1 MTKAKPQGGLGGLWW
16 VGCAQKVQA
25 GGPGGDPLLLARD
38 VVIPGASA
46 RAPMTVVVVGCF
58 QGSAMKAQSAALQR
72 QELHCVLPMGK
83 ADGGQTSRSTV
94 KSELKSLFPSHSL
107 RGTPRGPGTSLTGVR
122 GLQEGCPP
130 GAQLL
135 S

>member
-1 MTKAKPQGGLGGLWW
+1 MVGWLCPEGPGRGTWRGSLAASQSRGDPRRFCKDPHDSGGGGLFSGL
-16 VGCAQKVQA
+16 CHE
-25 GGPGGDPLLLARD
+25 
-38 VVIPGASA
+38 S
-46 RAPMTVVVVGCF
+46 TECC
-58 QGSAMKAQSAALQR
+58 ALQR
-72 QELHCVLPMGK
+72 QELDCVLPMGK

-94 KSELKSLFPSHSL
+94 KSELKSLFPSHSS